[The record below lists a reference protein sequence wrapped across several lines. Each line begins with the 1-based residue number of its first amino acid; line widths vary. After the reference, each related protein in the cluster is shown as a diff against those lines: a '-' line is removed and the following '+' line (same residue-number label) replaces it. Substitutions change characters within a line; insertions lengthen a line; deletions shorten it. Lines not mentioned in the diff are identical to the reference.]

1 MFKEIL
7 RFHVE
12 QAVTSL
18 FKRFLNQ
25 IEDLRE
31 DHRNHFEKLRRSIPT
46 QYHPLIDQADYFD
59 DSRYGYYRKRVLDIG
74 NETKRTLNQEFERHD
89 QLTKE

>member
-12 QAVTSL
+12 QSVTLL
-18 FKRFLNQ
+18 FKRFLNL

-31 DHRNHFEKLRRSIPT
+31 DHRSHFEKLRSSLPAEHRA
-46 QYHPLIDQADYFD
+46 LIDQADYFD
-59 DSRYGYYRKRVLDIG
+59 DTKYAYYRKRVLDMG
-74 NETKRTLNQEFERHD
+74 NETRRTVNLDFEKFEG
-89 QLTKE
+89 LKAE